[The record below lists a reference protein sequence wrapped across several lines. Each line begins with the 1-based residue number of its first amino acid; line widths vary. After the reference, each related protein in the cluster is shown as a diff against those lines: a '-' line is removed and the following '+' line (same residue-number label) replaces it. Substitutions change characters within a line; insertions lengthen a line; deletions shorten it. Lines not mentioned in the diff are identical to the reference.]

1 MKKKG
6 IQKMSKAKK
15 WSKGKIAGVVI
26 LCIAVF
32 LAVLIAVG
40 MAVFN
45 KVYCETKQYN
55 VISLSETTD
64 RYASLIAH
72 RGFSAVAPEN
82 TAPAFIEAG
91 LAGFGGAECDVY
103 RTKDGVWVI
112 QHDKHTYRMMDK
124 SSFVESITYEKLKTY
139 TTDNGSNIANYPD
152 LKICTLDEYLDI
164 CQQYDM
170 VPVIELKGP
179 NNTEHYDEIVASVNN
194 YGLADKVVY
203 ISFHIDNLKA
213 MRAISDALLY
223 YLASVIDDDAINDA
237 LSLGGRCGIDFDGR
251 KEENTQEIVK
261 ACQDKGLLMGAW
273 TIDKAEDLNR
283 LLDWGVTLITTNAI
297 KP

>member
-1 MKKKG
+1 
-6 IQKMSKAKK
+6 MSKAKK

-32 LAVLIAVG
+32 LAILIAVG

-55 VISLSETTD
+55 VISISDATD
-64 RYASLIAH
+64 RDATLIAH

-103 RTKDGVWVI
+103 RTKDGVWVV
-112 QHDKHTYRMMDK
+112 QHDMHTYRMMDK
-124 SSFVESITYEKLKTY
+124 SSFVEKVTYEKLKTY
-139 TTDNGSNIANYPD
+139 TTDNGSNIGNYPE
-152 LKICTLDEYLDI
+152 LRICSLDEYLGI

-170 VPVIELKGP
+170 TPVIELKGP
-179 NNTEHYDEIVASVNN
+179 NNTEHYDEIIASVERF
-194 YGLADKVVY
+194 GLTDKAVY
-203 ISFHIDNLKA
+203 ISFHIENLQA
-213 MRAISDALLY
+213 MREISDAPLY
-223 YLASVIDDDAINDA
+223 YLASVIDDEAIDAA
-237 LSLGGRCGIDFDGR
+237 LALGGKCGIDFDGR
-251 KEENTQEIVK
+251 KEENTEEIIK
-261 ACQDKGLLMGAW
+261 ECQDKGLLMGAW
-273 TIDKAEDLNR
+273 TIDEAEDLNR

>member
-1 MKKKG
+1 
-6 IQKMSKAKK
+6 MSKAKK

-32 LAVLIAVG
+32 LAILIAVG

-55 VISLSETTD
+55 VISISDATD
-64 RYASLIAH
+64 RDATLIAH

-103 RTKDGVWVI
+103 RTKDGVWVV
-112 QHDKHTYRMMDK
+112 QHDMHTYRMMDK
-124 SSFVESITYEKLKTY
+124 SSFVEKVTYEKLKTY
-139 TTDNGSNIANYPD
+139 ITDNGSNIGNYPE
-152 LKICTLDEYLDI
+152 LRICSLDEYLGI

-170 VPVIELKGP
+170 TPVIELKGP
-179 NNTEHYDEIVASVNN
+179 NNTEHYDEIIASVERF
-194 YGLADKVVY
+194 GLTDKAVY
-203 ISFHIDNLKA
+203 ISFHIENLND
-213 MRAISDALLY
+213 MREISDAPLY
-223 YLASVIDDDAINDA
+223 YLASVIDDEAIDAA
-237 LSLGGRCGIDFDGR
+237 LALGGKCGIDFDGR
-251 KEENTQEIVK
+251 KEENTEEIIK
-261 ACQDKGLLMGAW
+261 ECQDKGLLMGAW
-273 TIDKAEDLNR
+273 TIDEAEDLNR

>member
-1 MKKKG
+1 
-6 IQKMSKAKK
+6 MSNEKK
-15 WSKGKIAGVVI
+15 WSKGKIAGVVF
-26 LCIAVF
+26 LGIAVF

-40 MAVFN
+40 MTVFN

-55 VISLSETTD
+55 VISIADITD
-64 RYASLIAH
+64 RDADLIAH

-91 LAGFGGAECDVY
+91 LAGFSGAECDVY
-103 RTKDGVWVI
+103 RTKDGVWVV

-124 SSFVESITYEKLKTY
+124 SSFIENITYEQLKTY

-152 LKICTLDEYLDI
+152 LKVCSLDEYLGI

-179 NNTEHYDEIVASVNN
+179 NNTEHYDEIIASVEEF
-194 YGLADKVVY
+194 GLADKAVY
-203 ISFHIDNLKA
+203 ISFHIENL
-213 MRAISDALLY
+213 RAVRELTDATVY
-223 YLASVIDDDAINDA
+223 YLSSVIDDEAIEAA
-237 LSLGGRCGIDFDGR
+237 LSLGGKCGIDFDGR
-251 KEENTQEIVK
+251 KEENTEEVVK
-261 ACQDKGLLMGAW
+261 MCQDKGLLMGAW
-273 TIDKAEDLNR
+273 TIDEAEDLNR

>member
-1 MKKKG
+1 
-6 IQKMSKAKK
+6 MSKAKK

-32 LAVLIAVG
+32 LAILIAVG

-55 VISLSETTD
+55 VISISDATD
-64 RYASLIAH
+64 RDATLIAH

-103 RTKDGVWVI
+103 RTKDGVWVV
-112 QHDKHTYRMMDK
+112 QHDMHTYRMMDK
-124 SSFVESITYEKLKTY
+124 SSFVEKVTYEKLKTY
-139 TTDNGSNIANYPD
+139 ITDNGSNIGNYPE
-152 LKICTLDEYLDI
+152 LRICSLDEYLGI

-170 VPVIELKGP
+170 TPVIELKGP
-179 NNTEHYDEIVASVNN
+179 NNTEHYDEIIASVERF
-194 YGLADKVVY
+194 GLTDKDVY
-203 ISFHIDNLKA
+203 ISFHIENLKA
-213 MRAISDALLY
+213 MREISDAPLY
-223 YLASVIDDDAINDA
+223 YLASVIDDEAIDAA
-237 LSLGGRCGIDFDGR
+237 LALGGKCGIDFDGR
-251 KEENTQEIVK
+251 KEENTEEIIK
-261 ACQDKGLLMGAW
+261 ECQDKGLLMGAW
-273 TIDKAEDLNR
+273 TIDEAEDLNR

>member
-1 MKKKG
+1 
-6 IQKMSKAKK
+6 MSKAKK

-32 LAVLIAVG
+32 LAIL

-55 VISLSETTD
+55 VISISDATD
-64 RYASLIAH
+64 RDATLIAH

-103 RTKDGVWVI
+103 RTKDGVWVV
-112 QHDKHTYRMMDK
+112 QHDMHTYRMMDK
-124 SSFVESITYEKLKTY
+124 SSFVEKVTYEKLKTY
-139 TTDNGSNIANYPD
+139 ITDNGSNIGNYPE
-152 LKICTLDEYLDI
+152 LRICSLDEYLGI

-170 VPVIELKGP
+170 TPVIELKGP
-179 NNTEHYDEIVASVNN
+179 NNTEHYDEIIASVERF
-194 YGLADKVVY
+194 GLTDKAVY
-203 ISFHIDNLKA
+203 ISFHIENLKA
-213 MRAISDALLY
+213 MREISDAPLY
-223 YLASVIDDDAINDA
+223 YLASVIDDEAIDAA
-237 LSLGGRCGIDFDGR
+237 LALGGKCGIDFDGR
-251 KEENTQEIVK
+251 KEENTEEIIK
-261 ACQDKGLLMGAW
+261 ECQDKGLLMGAW
-273 TIDKAEDLNR
+273 TIDEAEDLNR

>member
-1 MKKKG
+1 
-6 IQKMSKAKK
+6 MSKAKK

-45 KVYCETKQYN
+45 KVYCETKQYT
-55 VISLSETTD
+55 VISISEVTD
-64 RYASLIAH
+64 RNATLIAH

-103 RTKDGVWVI
+103 RTKDGVWVV

-124 SSFVESITYEKLKTY
+124 SSFIESITYEELKTY

-152 LKICTLDEYLDI
+152 LKICTLAEYLDI
-164 CQQYDM
+164 CKQYDM

-179 NNTEHYDEIVASVNN
+179 KNTEHYDEIIASVND
-194 YGLADKVVY
+194 YELADKVVY
-203 ISFHIDNLKA
+203 ISFHIENLKA
-213 MRAISDALLY
+213 MRVLSDAPLY
-223 YLASVIDDDAINDA
+223 YLASVIDEEAINEA
-237 LSLGGRCGIDFDGR
+237 AALGGKCGIDFDGR
-251 KEENTQEIVK
+251 KDENTQEIIK
-261 ACQDKGLLMGAW
+261 QCQDKGLLMGAW
-273 TIDKAEDLNR
+273 TIDKPEDLNR

>member
-1 MKKKG
+1 
-6 IQKMSKAKK
+6 MSKAKK

-32 LAVLIAVG
+32 LAILIAVG

-45 KVYCETKQYN
+45 KVYCETKQYS
-55 VISLSETTD
+55 VISISDATD
-64 RYASLIAH
+64 RDATLIAH

-103 RTKDGVWVI
+103 RTKDGVWVV
-112 QHDKHTYRMMDK
+112 QHDMHTYRMMDK
-124 SSFVESITYEKLKTY
+124 SSFVEKVTYEKLKTY
-139 TTDNGSNIANYPD
+139 ITDNGSNIGNYPE
-152 LKICTLDEYLDI
+152 LRICSLDEYLGI

-170 VPVIELKGP
+170 TPVIELKGP
-179 NNTEHYDEIVASVNN
+179 NNTEHYDEIIASVERF
-194 YGLADKVVY
+194 GLTDKAVY
-203 ISFHIDNLKA
+203 ISFHIENLKA
-213 MRAISDALLY
+213 MREISDAPLY
-223 YLASVIDDDAINDA
+223 YLASVIDDEAIDAA
-237 LSLGGRCGIDFDGR
+237 LALGGKCGIDFDGR
-251 KEENTQEIVK
+251 KEENTEEIIK
-261 ACQDKGLLMGAW
+261 ECQDKGLLMGAW
-273 TIDKAEDLNR
+273 TIDEAEDLNR

>member
-1 MKKKG
+1 
-6 IQKMSKAKK
+6 MSKAKK

-40 MAVFN
+40 MFVFN
-45 KVYCETKQYN
+45 EVYCKTKQYT
-55 VISLSETTD
+55 VTSISEVTD
-64 RYASLIAH
+64 RDATLIAH

-103 RTKDGVWVI
+103 RTKDGVWVV
-112 QHDKHTYRMMDK
+112 QHDRHTYRMMDK
-124 SSFVESITYEKLKTY
+124 SSFIESITYEKLKTY

-152 LKICTLDEYLDI
+152 LKICALDEYLDI
-164 CQQYDM
+164 CRQYDM

-179 NNTEHYDEIVASVNN
+179 NNTEHYDEIVACVESF
-194 YGLADKVVY
+194 GLSNKVVY
-203 ISFHIDNLKA
+203 ISFHIENLKA
-213 MRAISDALLY
+213 MRALSDAPLY
-223 YLASVIDDDAINDA
+223 YLASVIDDEAIDAA
-237 LSLGGRCGIDFDGR
+237 LALGGKCGIDFDGR
-251 KEENTQEIVK
+251 KDENTQEIIK
-261 ACQDKGLLMGAW
+261 ECQDKGLLMGAW
-273 TIDKAEDLNR
+273 TIDKPEDLNR

>member
-1 MKKKG
+1 
-6 IQKMSKAKK
+6 MSKAKK

-32 LAVLIAVG
+32 LAILIAVG

-55 VISLSETTD
+55 VISISDATD
-64 RYASLIAH
+64 RDATLIAH

-103 RTKDGVWVI
+103 RTKDGVWVV
-112 QHDKHTYRMMDK
+112 QHDMHTYRMMDK
-124 SSFVESITYEKLKTY
+124 SSFVEKVTYEKLKTY
-139 TTDNGSNIANYPD
+139 ITDNGSNIGNYPE
-152 LKICTLDEYLDI
+152 LRICSLDEYLGI

-170 VPVIELKGP
+170 TPVIELKGP
-179 NNTEHYDEIVASVNN
+179 NNTEHYDEIIASVERF
-194 YGLADKVVY
+194 GHTDKAVY
-203 ISFHIDNLKA
+203 ISFHIENLKA
-213 MRAISDALLY
+213 MREISDAPLY
-223 YLASVIDDDAINDA
+223 YLASVIDDEAIDAA
-237 LSLGGRCGIDFDGR
+237 LALGGKCGIDFDGR
-251 KEENTQEIVK
+251 KEENTEEIIK
-261 ACQDKGLLMGAW
+261 ECQDKGLLMGAW
-273 TIDKAEDLNR
+273 TIDEAEDLNR

>member
-1 MKKKG
+1 
-6 IQKMSKAKK
+6 MSNEKK
-15 WSKGKIAGVVI
+15 WSKGKIAGVVF
-26 LCIAVF
+26 LGIAVF

-55 VISLSETTD
+55 VISIADITD
-64 RYASLIAH
+64 RDADLIAH

-91 LAGFGGAECDVY
+91 LAGFSGAECDVY
-103 RTKDGVWVI
+103 RTKDGVWVV

-124 SSFVESITYEKLKTY
+124 SSFIENITYEQLKTY

-152 LKICTLDEYLDI
+152 LKVCSLDEYLGI

-179 NNTEHYDEIVASVNN
+179 NNTEHYDEIIASVEEF
-194 YGLADKVVY
+194 GLADKAVY
-203 ISFHIDNLKA
+203 ISFYIENL
-213 MRAISDALLY
+213 RAVRELTDDAAVY
-223 YLASVIDDDAINDA
+223 YLSSVIDDEAIEDA
-237 LSLGGRCGIDFDGR
+237 LSLGGKCGIDFDGR
-251 KEENTQEIVK
+251 KEENTEEVVK
-261 ACQDKGLLMGAW
+261 MCQDKGLLMGAW
-273 TIDKAEDLNR
+273 TIDEAEDLNR

>member
-1 MKKKG
+1 
-6 IQKMSKAKK
+6 MSKAKK

-32 LAVLIAVG
+32 LAILIAVG

-55 VISLSETTD
+55 VISISDATD
-64 RYASLIAH
+64 RDATLIAH

-103 RTKDGVWVI
+103 RTKDGVWVV
-112 QHDKHTYRMMDK
+112 QHDMHTYRMMDK
-124 SSFVESITYEKLKTY
+124 SSFVEKVTYEKLKTY
-139 TTDNGSNIANYPD
+139 ITDNGS
-152 LKICTLDEYLDI
+152 
-164 CQQYDM
+164 
-170 VPVIELKGP
+170 
-179 NNTEHYDEIVASVNN
+179 NNTEHYDEIIASVERF
-194 YGLADKVVY
+194 GLTDKAVY
-203 ISFHIDNLKA
+203 ISFHIENLKA
-213 MRAISDALLY
+213 MREISDAPLY
-223 YLASVIDDDAINDA
+223 YLASVIDDEAIDAA
-237 LSLGGRCGIDFDGR
+237 LALGGKCGIDFDGR
-251 KEENTQEIVK
+251 KEENTEEIIK
-261 ACQDKGLLMGAW
+261 ECQDKGLLMGAW
-273 TIDKAEDLNR
+273 TIDEAEDLNR